1 MLFTVSSMTRLLLV
15 VTAVAAFFLIQPVQ
29 ADRIAQGGPSIMNVP
44 DGGSTISLLGFA
56 LLGVAA
62 LRRKLSR

>member
-1 MLFTVSSMTRLLLV
+1 MNCSFRLLLV
-15 VTAVAAFFLIQPVQ
+15 SAAIATFCLVQPVK
-29 ADRIAQGGPSIMNVP
+29 AERTAQGGPSVFAVP
-44 DGGSTISLLGFA
+44 DGGSTISLLGVA